1 MSTKKEIVNKIR
13 IVLTNHFE
21 TPEKAFSFFDKN
33 SDGGLSKKEIVK
45 LLKQAEVSGFLRG
58 IVASKL
64 VNGYDFSDDN
74 KVDWK
79 EFRNALKE
87 MS

>member
-1 MSTKKEIVNKIR
+1 MGSKKEIVSKIR

-33 SDGGLSKKEIVK
+33 SDGALSKKEIVK
-45 LLKQAEVSGFLRG
+45 LLKQAEIS
-58 IVASKL
+58 
-64 VNGYDFSDDN
+64 GYDFSNDN

>member
-21 TPEKAFSFFDKN
+21 TPEEAFSFFDKN
-33 SDGGLSKKEIVK
+33 SDGALSKKEIVK
-45 LLKQAEVSGFLRG
+45 LLKQAEISGFLRG
-58 IVASKL
+58 IIASKL

-79 EFRNALKE
+79 EFRKALKE
-87 MS
+87 MA